1 PAASSIPAPIRSR
14 DNPQV
19 KALRALISQS
29 RVRRERRQCWVEGIR
44 LVEAFL
50 SQKSLGW
57 QAHLLVWAATAG
69 KETHGPQG
77 NEGLQGN
84 QGPDATQARLIV
96 QAQSAGAQVLA
107 LDAAIFAY
115 LSGVEAPQG
124 IGLVASQVG
133 QAGQVDEERPTGTD
147 ILVLDGL
154 QDPGNMGSMIRT
166 ATAAGVGEVLLTE
179 GSTEAFSPKA
189 LRAGAGAQ
197 FLLPVREGLSS
208 ELLAQDLIARGYT
221 VALTLPPGA
230 PGVADLYSPELAQ
243 RLKSSAPIAWV
254 LGQEGQGVSS
264 VWQEL
269 GQSLRITI
277 RHDPQ
282 VESLNVTAAAAVV
295 LFERLRCRR

>member
-1 PAASSIPAPIRSR
+1 
-14 DNPQV
+14 
-19 KALRALISQS
+19 
-29 RVRRERRQCWVEGIR
+29 
-44 LVEAFL
+44 
-50 SQKSLGW
+50 
-57 QAHLLVWAATAG
+57 
-69 KETHGPQG
+69 
-77 NEGLQGN
+77 
-84 QGPDATQARLIV
+84 
-96 QAQSAGAQVLA
+96 
-107 LDAAIFAY
+107 AIFAY

-124 IGLVASQVG
+124 IGLVVSQPGEVG
-133 QAGQVDEERPTGTD
+133 QAGQVDEERSTGTD
-147 ILVLDGL
+147 TLVLDGL

-166 ATAAGVGEVLLTE
+166 AAAAGVGQVLLTD

-230 PGVADLYSPELAQ
+230 PGVADLYSPEVAQ